1 MKVEKNGRTL
11 TLRPASSEERYL
23 AQVLGQLFQLEEG
36 AVTSEGEKGKRG
48 KLSPIIVTFKSS
60 GDARR
65 AARAIET
72 KEI

>member
-11 TLRPASSEERYL
+11 TLRPASGGERYL
-23 AQVLGQLFQLEEG
+23 AQVLGQLFRLEG
-36 AVTSEGEKGKRG
+36 ALTSEGEKGKRG
-48 KLSPIIVTFKSS
+48 KLTPIIVTFKSA